1 MYKFKHQ
8 LCFEQGLL
16 PFSGG
21 NIKAICVDF
30 WKIYAVIQEFY
41 ATAGRAKYQLWFLL
55 PFSAKS
61 RRKPPIRVSTDVC
74 FISRNTIFISPEVF
88 LISIKA
94 IFISP
99 EVFYLLRRHF
109 HLPIGVFTILPLNP
123 PHDRKWEWREEI
135 SMDWLNDNRNRKS
148 VLDPDNTQSDF
159 DDSQRASDFCEMQIF
174 FA

>member
-1 MYKFKHQ
+1 MDVRCD
-8 LCFEQGLL
+8 L
-16 PFSGG
+16 
-21 NIKAICVDF
+21 D
-30 WKIYAVIQEFY
+30 WKVWIWTSETSFGPNDSAQPVSDVM
-41 ATAGRAKYQLWFLL
+41 FLL